1 MSGISRENVF
11 TVGSGKLLMIS
22 PGVGDGKSEITIGSG
37 KVLITSVADWGP
49 KPAVVPAEII
59 IE

>member
-1 MSGISRENVF
+1 MLGISKENVF
-11 TVGSGKLLMIS
+11 TVGSGKLLVGD
-22 PGVGDGKSEITIGSG
+22 PGVGDGKSENTIGSG